1 MQPDVADQLA
11 GVARILRELVAPEVA
26 DAYTADILR
35 GAVATLE
42 TLASG
47 VDAVAPFVRW
57 DIEATLAL
65 LASVGVEPPASPDE
79 PGDPAV
85 LATWHREVRRT
96 LESAI
101 DTIRADPAA
110 SAATAA
116 HFRAR
121 AASHPLATRP
131 RPTSTA

>member
-35 GAVATLE
+35 GAVTTLE
-42 TLASG
+42 TLAAG
-47 VDAVAPFVRW
+47 VDAVAPFLRW
-57 DIEATLAL
+57 DIEATGAL
-65 LASVGVEPPASPDE
+65 LASVGIETPASP
-79 PGDPAV
+79 GDTEDPVV
-85 LATWHREVRRT
+85 LAAWHREVRGV

-110 SAATAA
+110 SAAAAA

-121 AASHPLATRP
+121 AAHHPLATRP